1 MSRFWRSKRVLVTG
15 GNGFIGSH
23 VVDILKKQAARVT
36 IPRSDL
42 RSQRNALR
50 EVAGSDIVLH
60 LAADVA
66 GIQYNIDHP
75 VEMFESNV
83 LMAKNILHAAQKK
96 SVDRVLLVSS
106 ACVYP
111 HQATVP
117 TPESEGFS
125 GDPEPTN
132 LGYGWSKRVIELMGR
147 FYAAEYGMRIAIAR
161 PFNTYGPRDNFGAD
175 TSHVI
180 PGLIKRVMRNEDPLV
195 VWGTGTQTRSFI
207 FVEDLARALIAH
219 VERYPH
225 PDPLNIGSREEI
237 SMKSLAEL
245 IIRLSNKKMRVTC
258 DATKPNGQQR
268 RKPDTKKAEKLIGL
282 KATTSLEKGL
292 HKTIAWYRH
301 HLSSLPE
308 TKRRA

>member
-36 IPRSDL
+36 IPQSDL

-66 GIQYNIDHP
+66 GIQYNTNHP

-111 HQATVP
+111 HEASVP

-237 SMKSLAEL
+237 TMKSLAEL
-245 IIRLSNKKMRVTC
+245 IIRLSNKTMRVEC
-258 DATKPNGQQR
+258 DAAKPNGQQR

-282 KATTSLEKGL
+282 KATTSLKKGL
-292 HKTIAWYRH
+292 RKTIAWYRH